1 MGNLA
6 QMASHLGHDVA
17 GVDQKVYPPMSDE
30 LAKSGISFKEGY
42 TEENFQDADIYILGN
57 VISKDNPLLIKIL
70 SHGKNIMSGP
80 EWLYENVLK
89 DKKVIAVSGTHGKT
103 TVTTMIAHALL
114 EQGENPG
121 YLIAGVPKMLKKSW
135 NISDSKFFV
144 IEADE
149 YDTSCFDKEPKFFHY
164 RPHTLLINNIE
175 FDHADIFNNIDDIKK
190 QFHHL
195 LKIVPKSG
203 NLIYFDDDQNTSD
216 VIKSGLWCNKV
227 IIGSDHIEID
237 ILHRALIVDNK
248 KYSFD
253 RDQILNSLTSK
264 DINDAFNSI
273 SKWEGYSPT
282 PLVKLNKLSKELNLK
297 NIFYKDEN
305 KRFNLKS
312 FKALGGA
319 YAVEKVTKGNKEIVV
334 ATATAG
340 NHGRSVAWGAKRL
353 GLKCKIF
360 ISEFVSD
367 ARGKAMEA
375 LGAEVIKVK
384 GNYENSLIECIKQST
399 ENNWQIVQDV
409 AWKDYMLVPKYTMA
423 GYSVMMKE

>member
-1 MGNLA
+1 
-6 QMASHLGHDVA
+6 
-17 GVDQKVYPPMSDE
+17 MS
-30 LAKSGISFKEGY
+30 
-42 TEENFQDADIYILGN
+42 
-57 VISKDNPLLIKIL
+57 IL
-70 SHGKNIMSGP
+70 SNGHQWK
-80 EWLYENVLK
+80 L
-89 DKKVIAVSGTHGKT
+89 T
-103 TVTTMIAHALL
+103 
-114 EQGENPG
+114 
-121 YLIAGVPKMLKKSW
+121 
-135 NISDSKFFV
+135 
-144 IEADE
+144 
-149 YDTSCFDKEPKFFHY
+149 
-164 RPHTLLINNIE
+164 E
-175 FDHADIFNNIDDIKK
+175 F
-190 QFHHL
+190 
-195 LKIVPKSG
+195 
-203 NLIYFDDDQNTSD
+203 
-216 VIKSGLWCNKV
+216 
-227 IIGSDHIEID
+227 
-237 ILHRALIVDNK
+237 VDNK

-264 DINDAFNSI
+264 DIDDAFNSI

-282 PLVKLNKLSKELNLK
+282 PLVKLNKLTKELNLK

-409 AWKDYMLVPKYTMA
+409 AWEDYKLVPKLTMA
-423 GYSVMMKE
+423 GYSVMMKEISDQITSQKISHIFLQAGVGGMAAAMIAGVARYLDYIPKIIVVEPENAACVMESISKGKIVKINIEKESILGGMSCGEVSLTPWEILKGSANYCVSIPDEKIPNTVKSLANSDFCDEKIVGGECSTPGIISLIGLYNDKSTKDELELNDESNVLLFGCEGDADEELYYKLLNE

>member
-1 MGNLA
+1 
-6 QMASHLGHDVA
+6 
-17 GVDQKVYPPMSDE
+17 MS
-30 LAKSGISFKEGY
+30 
-42 TEENFQDADIYILGN
+42 
-57 VISKDNPLLIKIL
+57 IL
-70 SHGKNIMSGP
+70 SNGHQWK
-80 EWLYENVLK
+80 L
-89 DKKVIAVSGTHGKT
+89 T
-103 TVTTMIAHALL
+103 
-114 EQGENPG
+114 
-121 YLIAGVPKMLKKSW
+121 
-135 NISDSKFFV
+135 
-144 IEADE
+144 
-149 YDTSCFDKEPKFFHY
+149 
-164 RPHTLLINNIE
+164 E
-175 FDHADIFNNIDDIKK
+175 FA
-190 QFHHL
+190 
-195 LKIVPKSG
+195 
-203 NLIYFDDDQNTSD
+203 
-216 VIKSGLWCNKV
+216 
-227 IIGSDHIEID
+227 
-237 ILHRALIVDNK
+237 DNK

-253 RDQILNSLTSK
+253 KDQILSSLTSK
-264 DINDAFNSI
+264 DIDDAYNSI

-282 PLVKLNKLSKELNLK
+282 PLVKLNKLAKELKLK

-305 KRFNLKS
+305 ERFNLKS

-423 GYSVMMKE
+423 GYSVMMKEIAEQINNEKISHIILQAGVGGMAGAMVAGIARYLDNIPSIIVVEPDSAACVMESIKTGKIEKIDIKRESLMGGMSCGEVSLVPWEILKNSVKHCISLPDDDIAKTMKLLGNASFSEESIIAGENAAPGVISLIASCEDETIKTKIDLNENSNVLIFGCEGDTDQEMYQKLVNQK